1 MESKSD
7 AHVVAA
13 LISIGLNEKDSQWA
27 QKACLLLL
35 ESERKSIVSAALTAL
50 VQIARENGELDRNR
64 LLPALAS
71 VKRRFPSLTGTV
83 AATLDEMAMAA

>member
-13 LISIGLNEKDSQWA
+13 LISIGLNERDGQWA

-35 ESERKSIVSAALTAL
+35 ESERKSIVTAALEAL
-50 VQIARENGELDRNR
+50 VQLARDHGNLDRDR
-64 LLPALAS
+64 ILPALQS
-71 VKRRFPSLTGTV
+71 VKRRFPSLTSTV

>member
-27 QKACLLLL
+27 ERACLLLL
-35 ESERKSIVSAALTAL
+35 ESERKSIVTAALEAL
-50 VQIARENGELDRNR
+50 VQLARDHGKLDRNR
-64 LLPALAS
+64 VMPVLNS
-71 VKRRFPSLTGTV
+71 VKRRFPSLTSAV

>member
-27 QKACLLLL
+27 EKACLLLL
-35 ESERKSIVSAALTAL
+35 ESERKSIVTAALEAL
-50 VQIARENGELDRNR
+50 AQLARDHGKLDRNR
-64 LLPALAS
+64 LMPVLNS
-71 VKRRFPSLTGTV
+71 VKRRFPSLTSMV
-83 AATLDEMAMAA
+83 AATLDEIAIAA

>member
-35 ESERKSIVSAALTAL
+35 ESERKSIVSAA
-50 VQIARENGELDRNR
+50 RNR
-64 LLPALAS
+64 LLPALTS